1 MKLGKIVGI
10 IVVVLVVALGGAA
23 AYLSTLDVDEYRPEI
38 AQAAKDATDRDLTLE
53 GPLSL
58 SISLTPTISGEGISF
73 ANAPW
78 GTRPQ
83 MLTLRRFEMQLRLV
97 PLLFGNIQIR
107 RLVLVEP
114 DIFLETNAKGLGNW
128 QFGPGT
134 AAPAKGSGVSGNGG
148 DAGNDAGNDV
158 VPHVGRLLIEKGQMT
173 YLNGATGTVIKV
185 DLKSVEADAASADD
199 PLNLK
204 IQAAFNGMAVTLDG
218 SVGPLKNIL
227 SPVNPTQADLTAK
240 GLGLTIKIK
249 GTGKATAGTL
259 DARIDVAAKTLSGLR
274 AFAGDALPAN
284 VPLKLSV
291 HATAEAGKINLSELR
306 LSLGK
311 SDLAGN
317 IAIDTTAMA
326 PKISADL
333 TGKRLDL
340 NELQAAKNSGEK
352 SSAAKSSS
360 AKKASARAGKVLPA
374 DPLPLDGLKLAE
386 ADVRMA
392 IGEVVTPDITLKD
405 VGAVVQLTKGH
416 LALKPLEFTLAGSPV
431 SITASVN
438 GAAKVPTV
446 SLNLAAPALDIGR
459 LLTEAKAKDL
469 LQGSGDLNIKLA
481 GRGRSIAAIAGS
493 LNGSTN
499 LLMTEGKVKTDALDM
514 AVGGLSALVGMMTS
528 DKSEWTVLNC
538 VASRF
543 DIKKGVAT
551 SLVLLADTE
560 YSTVVGEGGLDLGA
574 ETLAMKVSP
583 QSKSATLNL
592 AVPIKIGGTFADP
605 TFRPDE
611 LAAARR
617 LGGLLGAT
625 LFSPAALLALGDM
638 GSSDDHPCLKIAAGG
653 TKKPAAQTK
662 QPAEKSATE
671 SAAET
676 TAEAVKAPL
685 ESLKKSLG
693 SLFGSKK

>member
-10 IVVVLVVALGGAA
+10 IVVVLVVALGGTA

-38 AQAAKDATDRDLTLE
+38 AQAAKDATGRDLTLE

-134 AAPAKGSGVSGNGG
+134 AAPAKGTGVSGNGG
-148 DAGNDAGNDV
+148 NAGNDV
-158 VPHVGRLLIEKGQMT
+158 VPHVGRLSIEKGQMT

-392 IGEVVTPDITLKD
+392 IGEVVTPYVTLKD
-405 VGAVVQLTKGH
+405 VGAVVQLTKSH

-446 SLNLAAPALDIGR
+446 SLNLAAPTLDIGR
-459 LLTEAKAKDL
+459 LLTEAKATDL

-481 GRGRSIAAIAGS
+481 GQGRSIAAIAGS
-493 LNGSTN
+493 LNGGTN

-560 YSTVVGEGGLDLGA
+560 YSTVVGEGSLDLGA

-611 LAAARR
+611 LATARR

-625 LFSPAALLALGDM
+625 LFPPAALLALGDM

-653 TKKPAAQTK
+653 TKKSAAQTK

-671 SAAET
+671 PAAET
-676 TAEAVKAPL
+676 AAEAVKAPL
-685 ESLKKSLG
+685 ESLTKSLG